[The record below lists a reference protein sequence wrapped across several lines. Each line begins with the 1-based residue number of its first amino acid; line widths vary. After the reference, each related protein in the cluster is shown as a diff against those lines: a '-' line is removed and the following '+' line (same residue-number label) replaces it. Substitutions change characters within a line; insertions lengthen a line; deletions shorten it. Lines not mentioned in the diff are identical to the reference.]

1 MKYSCVWLLHIWHF
15 FYRKNVSANYLFYRK
30 NVSVEQLHGR
40 INIWLK
46 NYFPDIIFLVIL
58 TKCIRRFSVN
68 VNVRRSIVLG
78 RKLVTYFQPKHKLV
92 RTKNKISSVERVQ
105 NTDSESWFA
114 RTRHPHSWFRSISCI
129 FLKSS
134 FKEQVIIFHSY
145 PCLGHQ
151 DPYLVMQTS

>member
-30 NVSVEQLHGR
+30 NVSVEQLLGR

-58 TKCIRRFSVN
+58 TKRIRRFSID

-92 RTKNKISSVERVQ
+92 WLKNKISSVERVQ
-105 NTDSESWFA
+105 NTDFESLFSWN
-114 RTRHPHSWFRSISCI
+114 RNPHSWFHSISCI
-129 FLKSS
+129 FWKYS
-134 FKEQVIIFHSY
+134 FKEQVTIFHSY
-145 PCLGHQ
+145 PCLGHRN
-151 DPYLVMQTS
+151 PYLVMQTS